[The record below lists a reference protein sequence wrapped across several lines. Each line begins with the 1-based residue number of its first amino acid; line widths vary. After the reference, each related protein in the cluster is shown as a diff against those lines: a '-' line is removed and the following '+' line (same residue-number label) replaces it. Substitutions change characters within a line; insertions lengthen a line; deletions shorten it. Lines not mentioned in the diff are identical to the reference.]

1 MKVRI
6 LIIVIIGF
14 ALLGGLASA
23 SKPGDM
29 IPLRLNSYQL
39 QTSGLIITPSWK
51 PAYIKWY
58 LVDPSGNVKYM
69 VQSNLDSVSQISS
82 GLNTATWSISENSGI
97 IKIPAFA
104 EHGDWTIKGKIY
116 DTNKVFIIQWSNKA
130 EFVQQTI
137 PVGEYSIFDNLMAP
151 TSYVYINLGGNMLTG
166 DLEFSFAIPDLI
178 YIIAGIIIILLI
190 VINVKAFRD
199 RRKIYG

>member
-1 MKVRI
+1 MKARI
-6 LIIVIIGF
+6 LVIVIIGF

-104 EHGDWTIKGKIY
+104 EHGDWIIKGKIY